1 MRCPNRSNV
10 RSSGECRFAPPPHPI
25 ASALPASRPRAC
37 SSSPRARPPLS
48 RATASWS
55 TASAPYTSY
64 PSSGGGW
71 LTTSCVAALR
81 MGMAD
86 RRSPTYADGMRL
98 AGTDTRSVVSALA
111 ERLPREALVTDPDL
125 LESYRFDRA
134 QFCPAGV
141 PAAVVLARETAHVQ
155 HALRVASVLRTPV
168 VPQGARSGLSG
179 AANAIEGC
187 IVVSTEK
194 MRTIVEIDVAN
205 RFVVAQPGIYN
216 AELSR
221 AVAEH
226 GLFYPPDPSSW
237 EFCSIGGNLATNS
250 GGLCCVKYGVTT
262 DYVLGLEVVL
272 ASGEVLRTGR
282 RTVKGVAGYA
292 LAKLFVGSE
301 GTLGVITEATL
312 ALRAAAAKPRT
323 AAALFPT
330 ARAAGATVA
339 AVVSAGLVPSLLEI
353 MDATSLR
360 ASSAYLKADLP
371 QDCAAMLVWQSD
383 APGDAARAEVA
394 AIGRLAAE
402 CGATDVLEADDPA
415 EAELLL
421 AARRSVLPALETLG
435 TTLID
440 DVAVPRTR
448 LADLVEAVDA
458 IAERHGLVIG
468 VVGHAG
474 DGNMHPTVVFD
485 PADPV
490 ATENARAAFGEIMD
504 AGLALGGTI
513 TGEHGVGVLKRE
525 WLARE
530 AGPVSMEVHRAVK
543 AALDPLGILNP
554 GKVFDL

>member
-1 MRCPNRSNV
+1 MS
-10 RSSGECRFAPPPHPI
+10 
-25 ASALPASRPRAC
+25 
-37 SSSPRARPPLS
+37 
-48 RATASWS
+48 
-55 TASAPYTSY
+55 
-64 PSSGGGW
+64 
-71 LTTSCVAALR
+71 LTTRPTTSLATVDAGTVVAAL
-81 MGMAD
+81 A
-86 RRSPTYADGMRL
+86 
-98 AGTDTRSVVSALA
+98 AG
-111 ERLPREALVTDPDL
+111 LPPETLVTDPDV
-125 LESYRFDRA
+125 LESYRYDRA

-141 PAAVVLARETAHVQ
+141 PAGVVLARETAHVQ
-155 HALRVASVLRTPV
+155 HALRTASALRVPV

-179 AANAIEGC
+179 AANAIDGC

-194 MRTIVEIDVAN
+194 MRRIVEVDVPN
-205 RFVVAQPGIYN
+205 RVVVTQPGIYN

-237 EFCSIGGNLATNS
+237 EFCSIGGNLSTNS

-282 RTVKGVAGYA
+282 RTVKGVAGYD
-292 LAKLFVGSE
+292 LTKLFVGSE

-312 ALRAAAAKPRT
+312 ALRPAAGRPRT

-330 ARAAGATVA
+330 AREAAVTVTAVVAAGV
-339 AVVSAGLVPSLLEI
+339 VPSLLEI
-353 MDATSLR
+353 MDRTSLR
-360 ASSAYLKADLP
+360 ASSDYLRADLP
-371 QDCAAMLVWQSD
+371 QDCGAMLVWQSD
-383 APGDAARAEVA
+383 SPGEAARQEVA
-394 AIGRLAAE
+394 AIAELARE
-402 CGATDVLEADDPA
+402 CGASEVLEADDPA

-421 AARRSVLPALETLG
+421 AARRSVLSALERLG

-448 LADLVEAVDA
+448 LGDLIEAVEG
-458 IAERHGLVIG
+458 IAARRGVVIG

-485 PADPV
+485 AADPV
-490 ATENARAAFGEIMD
+490 ATEHARLAFGEIMD

-525 WLARE
+525 WLERE
-530 AGPVSMEVHRAVK
+530 AGPVSMAVHRAVK
-543 AALDPLGILNP
+543 TALDPLGILNP
-554 GKVFDL
+554 GKVFDPV